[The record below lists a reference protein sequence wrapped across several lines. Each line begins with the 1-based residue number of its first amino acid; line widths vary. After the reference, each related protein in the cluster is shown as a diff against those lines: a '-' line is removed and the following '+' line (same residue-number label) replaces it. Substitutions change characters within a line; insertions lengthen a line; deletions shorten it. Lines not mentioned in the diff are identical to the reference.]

1 MNVANIKRLYPYV
14 LPYKRF
20 AFLNV
25 FFNILYALFSS
36 LSFVA
41 LIPMLEVLFDA
52 RARIYQ
58 KPVYKGISEANIY
71 FKEYLNY
78 QVTQHAGGDPVQA
91 LSYIIALVLL
101 LFFLKNIFNY
111 LAIVFINLLR
121 NGVLKDLRNMM
132 YKKIISLPIS
142 YFSEKRKGDVISRI
156 TTDIN
161 EFQTSYLSILGT
173 GTGRA
178 RFLPFPD
185 RGNSFGAAY
194 HQVFQCTRGV
204 YQALY
209 RLYSAF

>member
-161 EFQTSYLSILGT
+161 EFQTSYLSILEFIVKEPLTIIFTIVIMCGISLKLT
-173 GTGRA
+173 
-178 RFLPFPD
+178 
-185 RGNSFGAAY
+185 
-194 HQVFQCTRGV
+194 VFVFVFIPVAGL
-204 YQALY
+204 AK
-209 RLYSAF
+209 

>member
-41 LIPMLEVLFDA
+41 LIPMLEVLFDSN
-52 RARIYQ
+52 ARIYE
-58 KPVYKGISEANIY
+58 KPVYKGIAQANIY

-78 QVTQHAGGDPVQA
+78 QVTQQAGGDPVQA
-91 LSYIIALVLL
+91 LSYIIALVLF

-111 LAIVFINLLR
+111 LAVIFIGLLR
-121 NGVLKDLRNMM
+121 NGVLRDLRNMM

-142 YFSEKRKGDVISRI
+142 YFSEKRKGDVIARI
-156 TTDIN
+156 TGDIN
-161 EFQTSYLSILGT
+161 EFQVSLCLFLFLCQDWLS
-173 GTGRA
+173 
-178 RFLPFPD
+178 
-185 RGNSFGAAY
+185 
-194 HQVFQCTRGV
+194 HE
-204 YQALY
+204 
-209 RLYSAF
+209 

>member
-132 YKKIISLPIS
+132 YK
-142 YFSEKRKGDVISRI
+142 
-156 TTDIN
+156 
-161 EFQTSYLSILGT
+161 
-173 GTGRA
+173 
-178 RFLPFPD
+178 
-185 RGNSFGAAY
+185 
-194 HQVFQCTRGV
+194 
-204 YQALY
+204 
-209 RLYSAF
+209 